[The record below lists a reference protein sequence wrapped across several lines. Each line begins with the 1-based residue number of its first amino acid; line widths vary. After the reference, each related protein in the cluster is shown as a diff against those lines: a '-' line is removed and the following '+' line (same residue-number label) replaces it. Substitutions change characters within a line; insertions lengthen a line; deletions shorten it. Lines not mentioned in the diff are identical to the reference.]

1 MKNYEFIVST
11 VWKYAVDILKFYP
24 PVFCNPFLKSV
35 TYLTNS
41 KYFFHLKYL
50 IELWSVENNE
60 TLGNLIVKSFLSSLF
75 SQVIFLASE
84 T

>member
-1 MKNYEFIVST
+1 MLIFTKLVKDIKLRYFVISNLLPLEINSNEKLRIYCKYSL
-11 VWKYAVDILKFYP
+11 KYAVDILKFYP

-50 IELWSVENNE
+50 IEL
-60 TLGNLIVKSFLSSLF
+60 
-75 SQVIFLASE
+75 
-84 T
+84 